1 MSPPRPAQLLLA
13 ALLFGCGS
21 AAIPAKPDRPD
32 AAPPVDRHAPDATA
46 AVTADTAPS
55 VEDGTG
61 GSPAAVTCEE
71 NVAPPP
77 GVAALVGVRILL
89 TYAGKPI
96 EFGQP
101 VALAKGTLTL
111 TTFRF
116 YLSDLALVRKG
127 GQVVPVVIHGPNDR
141 PVPYNVH
148 LATADESE
156 GMSFEL
162 EAPAGEYEGLS
173 FLFGLNEACDKRD
186 PSTSKPPLTYASQ
199 MDWPGP
205 FGYLYLRY
213 GARLEGVPVDSKMP
227 DMIHMGGFPG
237 YVFAPRVTAPG
248 TVRVTGGPASERFVL
263 RVDVAEILAAAG
275 MPARNDGP
283 IPPPPGGGIAEGDA
297 VRQNVGNV
305 SIFSLAPAP

>member
-1 MSPPRPAQLLLA
+1 MTSLRPAPLLLA
-13 ALLFGCGS
+13 ALLCGCGS
-21 AAIPAKPDRPD
+21 AVVPAAPDRPD
-32 AAPPVDRHAPDATA
+32 VAPPQDGRLPDAAAAADTGA
-46 AVTADTAPS
+46 AVETGP
-55 VEDGTG
+55 G
-61 GSPAAVTCEE
+61 GSPTVLATCEE
-71 NVAPPP
+71 TILPRP
-77 GVAALVGVRILL
+77 GVRAPVRVQVVL

-101 VALAKGTLTL
+101 VSLATGTLTL

-116 YLSDLALVRKG
+116 YLSDLALQRN
-127 GQVVPVVIHGPNDR
+127 GQAVPVDVVGQDDR

-148 LATADESE
+148 LATADEPE
-156 GMSFEL
+156 GMSFKL
-162 EAPAGEYEGLS
+162 AAPAGEYQGLS
-173 FLFGLNEACDKRD
+173 FVFGLNAACDQRD

-213 GARLEGVPVDSKMP
+213 GARLDGVPVDARIP
-227 DMIHMGGFPG
+227 DMINMGGFPG
-237 YVFAPRVTAPG
+237 YVFAPRVTASG
-248 TVRVTGGPASERFVL
+248 TVQVTGAGDALVL
-263 RVDVAEILAAAG
+263 RVDLAEILAAAR

-283 IPPPPGGGIAEGDA
+283 IPPPSGGGIAEGDA